1 MKFISL
7 MTSVPLESDIVLSSM
22 KCKRTRIIAGKT
34 VFQCR
39 HNGRRILLVHTGIG
53 KVNAAHAAT
62 AIIERF
68 HIQCM
73 IHFGIGGASPGS
85 GLTKGDLAVAT
96 HEIFGDEG
104 VFGEQDRKGME
115 RIGIPLVRT
124 RNKTFFNTYPLD
136 RQLLCK
142 ALSTLSGIK
151 TVKKG
156 NFVTLSA
163 VSGTQKR
170 ARELEK
176 RFHAICENMEGAAL
190 AQICTMYGIPLLELR
205 GISNTA
211 GVRDK
216 RRWDFKGA
224 SENCQKAVLEVI
236 ESFQ

>member
-1 MKFISL
+1 
-7 MTSVPLESDIVLSSM
+7 MTSVPPESGTVLSAM
-22 KCKRTRIIAGKT
+22 RCKRTLNIAGKT
-34 VFQCR
+34 VFQCIY
-39 HNGRRILLVHTGIG
+39 NGRKILLMHTGIG
-53 KVNAAHAAT
+53 KVNAAHAVT
-62 AIIERF
+62 AMSERF

-73 IHFGIGGASPGS
+73 IHFGIGGAYPGS
-85 GLTKGDLAVAT
+85 GLMRGDLAVAT

-124 RNKTFFNTYPLD
+124 RKKTFFNTYPLD
-136 RQLLCK
+136 RKLLCK
-142 ALSTLSGIK
+142 ALTSLSGIA

-163 VSGTQKR
+163 VSGTQRR

-190 AQICTMYGIPLLELR
+190 AQVCTMYGIPLLELR
-205 GISNTA
+205 GISNIA

-216 RRWDFKGA
+216 RQWDFKGA
-224 SENCQKAVLEVI
+224 AENCQKAVVEVI
-236 ESFQ
+236 KSFQ

>member
-1 MKFISL
+1 MKFIAL
-7 MTSVPLESDIVLSSM
+7 MTSVPPESDTVLSSM
-22 KCKRTRIIAGKT
+22 RYKRTLVIAGKT

-39 HNGRRILLVHTGIG
+39 YKGRGILLMHTGIG

-62 AIIERF
+62 AISERF

-73 IHFGIGGASPGS
+73 IHFGIGGAYPGS
-85 GLTKGDLAVAT
+85 GLTKGDIAVAT
-96 HEIFGDEG
+96 HEISGDEG
-104 VFGEQDRKGME
+104 VYGEKDRKGME

-124 RNKTFFNTYPLD
+124 RKKTFFNMFPLD
-136 RQLLCK
+136 RKLLRN
-142 ALSTLSGIK
+142 ALSSLSEIE

-163 VSGTQKR
+163 VSGTLRR

-176 RFHAICENMEGAAL
+176 RFHAICENMEGAAF
-190 AQICTMYGIPLLELR
+190 AQVCTLYSIPLLEIR
-205 GISNTA
+205 GISNIA

-224 SENCQKAVLEVI
+224 AENCQEAVLSI
-236 ESFQ
+236 ISSL